1 MKLRFFGRLRDQAGA
16 SEREVDIPAH
26 VSTVSDA
33 RQWLGDDLPSL
44 LEPTVRVA
52 LDDRLAL
59 PNDEIG
65 DAREI
70 SFLPPVSG
78 G

>member
-1 MKLRFFGRLRDQAGA
+1 MKLRFFGRLRDEAGA
-16 SEREVDIPAH
+16 SEHEVDIPAH

-33 RQWLGDDLPSL
+33 RQWLSRDVPSL

-59 PNDEIG
+59 ANDRIG